1 MSRAEE
7 RAHYRI
13 TIDVVAKS
21 DGVNRC
27 GDIEHHLYM
36 SKNQLVPYTVV
47 AEDVKYKVELLSI
60 EAEGQ
65 AEKDLAL
72 TVEDI
77 KTILDISFWNDDPEK
92 ILQEYNRLKK

>member
-1 MSRAEE
+1 MTRAEE

-13 TIDVVAKS
+13 TIDVVEKS

-27 GDIEHHLYM
+27 SDIEHHLYM
-36 SKNQLVPYTVV
+36 SKNQLVPYTVE
-47 AEDVKYKVELLSI
+47 AEDVKYKVELLST
-60 EAEGQ
+60 E
-65 AEKDLAL
+65 AEKDSAL

-92 ILQEYNRLKK
+92 ILEEYNRLKK

>member
-1 MSRAEE
+1 MNRAEE

-27 GDIEHHLYM
+27 SDIEHHLYM
-36 SKNQLVPYTVV
+36 SKNQLVPYTVE
-47 AEDVKYKVELLSI
+47 AEDVKYKVELLST

-77 KTILDISFWNDDPEK
+77 KTILDLSFWNDDPEK
-92 ILQEYNRLKK
+92 ILDEYQRLKK

>member
-7 RAHYRI
+7 RAHYHI

-27 GDIEHHLYM
+27 SDIEHHLYM
-36 SKNQLVPYTVV
+36 SKNQLVPYTVE

-65 AEKDLAL
+65 G
-72 TVEDI
+72 
-77 KTILDISFWNDDPEK
+77 K
-92 ILQEYNRLKK
+92 IDYREGI